1 MSKTKQ
7 FYSGMANVNGTSIFY
22 EVAGQGHPLVLIH
35 SGYSNRML
43 WDGQFEVLAQSYKVI
58 RYDIR
63 GYGNS
68 AIVTTDTPLY
78 ADWQDLYGLLQ
89 FLEIEKTYLLGLS
102 GGGAIAIDF
111 TLEHPMM
118 VDALLLVSTGVSGFD
133 WGRWIHQSPLHE
145 NFARLNEAFENADV
159 SRMIELSLPLWTDG
173 PGRTSEQIDALVRER
188 VRVMCLHNWTLPNDP
203 GAPPAQTIDPP
214 AITRLAEI
222 EVPTLIVVGDQDV
235 PVILEIG
242 GILVEK
248 IKGARKVILPEVGHH
263 LNMERPTEF
272 NQIVLD
278 FFTGLLPP
286 TSR

>member
-7 FYSGMANVNGTSIFY
+7 FYSGMADVNGTSIFY

-35 SGYSNRML
+35 SGYSNRKL
-43 WDGQFEVLAQSYKVI
+43 WDDQFEVLAQSYKVI
-58 RYDIR
+58 RYDVR
-63 GYGNS
+63 GYGDS
-68 AIVTTDTPLY
+68 AVVTTDTPLY

-111 TLEHPMM
+111 TLGHPTM

-133 WGRWIHQSPLHE
+133 FGRWIHESPLHE
-145 NFARLNEAFENADV
+145 NFARLSEAFENADV
-159 SRMIELSLPLWTDG
+159 ARMIELSLPLWTDG
-173 PGRTSEQIDALVRER
+173 PARTPEQIDASVRER
-188 VRVMCLHNWTLPNDP
+188 VRAMCLHNWTLSNDP
-203 GAPPAQTIDPP
+203 AAPPAQTIDPP

-222 EVPTLIVVGDQDV
+222 EVPTLIVVGNQDV

-242 GILVEK
+242 EILVEK
-248 IKGARKVILPEVGHH
+248 IKGARKVILSEAGHH
-263 LNMERPTEF
+263 LNMEKPAAF

-278 FFTGLLPP
+278 FFKGL
-286 TSR
+286 